1 MDGKT
6 ILPRSEV
13 PEEFTWDLSHVFAS
27 DDKWN
32 EELEALKAYPERMAA
47 YAGKL
52 GESAKT
58 LLDWFTLSDEI
69 NVRVS
74 KFVQYASCRSDQ
86 DVGNSFY
93 QGMRSKAFS
102 TAVALN
108 SAGSFEASEIMAIP
122 DETLARFY
130 AEEPKLETYRR
141 SIDKL
146 RRRKAHILLPE
157 CEKILAAAGEISES
171 PDRTFSMFHNA
182 DMRYPDVTDAKGEV
196 HMLTDGT
203 FVPMLMSADRTLR
216 ENAFKAYYKRAG
228 EFRNTYASTL
238 DAQFKQLK
246 FFADARRYNSTLE
259 ASLDVTEVPVEVYTN
274 LIDAV
279 HGNLDKMYRYVE
291 LRKKIL
297 GVDELH
303 MYDVY
308 TPIVA
313 DADVEISFEE
323 AKKTALEALA
333 VLGKDYTDVL
343 EEAFSNRWLDVYE
356 NTGKRGGAYCTG
368 NGWPHPYVLLNHK
381 DNLDSMFTLVH
392 EMGHAMHTWH
402 SCKYQ
407 PVNTAEYVIFVAE
420 VASTCNEILLMRH
433 LLGKTDD
440 RKQRAYLINHFL
452 DQFKGTLYRQTMF
465 AEFELQMGKMA
476 ESGEALTADALSA
489 KYLALNKLY
498 FGDTMISDDEIALEW
513 TRIPHFYYNYYVFQY
528 ATSFSAAVAIANRI
542 LREGESAVRDY
553 KKFLSG
559 GCSKEPVELLRD
571 MGVDMRTPAP
581 VNDALSLFGEL
592 IDELSAL
599 LG

>member
-1 MDGKT
+1 MVSVTFRVNGADVVLHAAEGDNLLDAARRANVAIDAPCSGNGACGKCRVKLLSGDLDSPQT
-6 ILPRSEV
+6 RHITDEEYAQGWRLSCVSKLTGDVVVEV
-13 PEEFTWDLSHVFAS
+13 PDIASAYRSRMKVADISSEKELAIFNHTRAEIAEAGIEMGNNLSVLTLALTEPTIDDTMPDNERLSRKIMEETGAEKVEVTYA
-27 DDKWN
+27 
-32 EELEALKAYPERMAA
+32 ALK
-47 YAGKL
+47 K
-52 GESAKT
+52 
-58 LLDWFTLSDEI
+58 
-69 NVRVS
+69 
-74 KFVQYASCRSDQ
+74 
-86 DVGNSFY
+86 
-93 QGMRSKAFS
+93 
-102 TAVALN
+102 
-108 SAGSFEASEIMAIP
+108 
-122 DETLARFY
+122 LAR
-130 AEEPKLETYRR
+130 
-141 SIDKL
+141 
-146 RRRKAHILLPE
+146 
-157 CEKILAAAGEISES
+157 
-171 PDRTFSMFHNA
+171 
-182 DMRYPDVTDAKGEV
+182 V
-196 HMLTDGT
+196 
-203 FVPMLMSADRTLR
+203 LR

-246 FFADARRYNSTLE
+246 FFADARHYNSTLE

-297 GVDELH
+297 GVDALH

-542 LREGESAVRDY
+542 LREGESAAKDY

-571 MGVDMRTPAP
+571 MGVDMRTSAP